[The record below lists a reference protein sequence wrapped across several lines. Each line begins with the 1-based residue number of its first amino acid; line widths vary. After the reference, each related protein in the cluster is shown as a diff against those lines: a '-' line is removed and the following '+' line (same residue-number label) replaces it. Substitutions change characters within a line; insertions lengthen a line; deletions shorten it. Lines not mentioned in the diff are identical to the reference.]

1 MELEELL
8 DKIYTTSREYT
19 SIHDVKV
26 LDEKGRELKNVK
38 FDISNGKI
46 IMIFN
51 ENIKD
56 NK

>member
-1 MELEELL
+1 MNLEELEER
-8 DKIYTTSREYT
+8 IHFESCQYT

-38 FDISNGKI
+38 VDISNGKI